1 MKNTPHATPIAAG
14 SWEMVGPARRP
25 LEMLEP
31 RQCRAGRAL
40 LGWSRARLAAESGVP
55 APTLEKY
62 ERGLSEPMLRTVARL
77 RRAMERAGVTFL
89 DGTKDHGPG
98 VMLAAPSESPPGERR

>member
-1 MKNTPHATPIAAG
+1 
-14 SWEMVGPARRP
+14 
-25 LEMLEP
+25 
-31 RQCRAGRAL
+31 
-40 LGWSRARLAAESGVP
+40 
-55 APTLEKY
+55 
-62 ERGLSEPMLRTVARL
+62 MLRTVARL